1 MPGKLFL
8 YHGVLGPGLGDSHIS
23 RVSQSSL
30 QLWKVGNLNRTLEM
44 SSSERLSDLLQ
55 ATQLGLSP
63 VSLKRGDGDVDVFPL
78 PALLPRRPF
87 QSVTRLSPPPQS
99 WKKRGAG
106 RTPGD
111 RNAIGSLWSH
121 FREKDEALGWW
132 HQVGHIAHREPG
144 TWGGGGAGALQN
156 GFFAG
161 LGLDEW
167 TGFGGSESDGP
178 GRVLGAHCP
187 DENTEAQGHTVWM
200 GVSQG
205 ESRLALC

>member
-1 MPGKLFL
+1 MVPSWPHCPEGARN
-8 YHGVLGPGLGDSHIS
+8 LG
-23 RVSQSSL
+23 
-30 QLWKVGNLNRTLEM
+30 E
-44 SSSERLSDLLQ
+44 
-55 ATQLGLSP
+55 
-63 VSLKRGDGDVDVFPL
+63 
-78 PALLPRRPF
+78 
-87 QSVTRLSPPPQS
+87 
-99 WKKRGAG
+99 
-106 RTPGD
+106 
-111 RNAIGSLWSH
+111 
-121 FREKDEALGWW
+121 
-132 HQVGHIAHREPG
+132 
-144 TWGGGGAGALQN
+144 GAGALQN